1 MYGLD
6 NILHTDVVSCDVNV
20 QRGFCKKIAC
30 IIYFQVQHIQYTAL
44 YGLWLTRSIVPL
56 NMI

>member
-20 QRGFCKKIAC
+20 HRGFCKK
-30 IIYFQVQHIQYTAL
+30 
-44 YGLWLTRSIVPL
+44 
-56 NMI
+56 